1 MPDVFHFTAIMEPKR
16 AEMFERPLRKIT
28 DDEVL
33 VKMEAINKL
42 CIRDS
47 FNGVFLKTRL
57 GQNLRTVGNS
67 MSCLLYTSR
76 CV

>member
-33 VKMEAINKL
+33 VKMEAINI
-42 CIRDS
+42 CTTDYQHWM
-47 FNGVFLKTRL
+47 G
-57 GQNLRTVGNS
+57 LRNHQGFPHGG
-67 MSCLLYTSR
+67 R
-76 CV
+76 P

>member
-33 VKMEAINKL
+33 VKMEA
-42 CIRDS
+42 
-47 FNGVFLKTRL
+47 
-57 GQNLRTVGNS
+57 
-67 MSCLLYTSR
+67 CLLYTSPPER
-76 CV
+76 GNLADHDQP